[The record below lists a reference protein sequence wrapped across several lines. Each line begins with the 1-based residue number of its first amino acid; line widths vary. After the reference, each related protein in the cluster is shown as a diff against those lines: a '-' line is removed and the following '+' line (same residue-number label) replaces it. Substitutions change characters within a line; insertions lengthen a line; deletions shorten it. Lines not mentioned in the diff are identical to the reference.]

1 MCQSL
6 HIDSQKLASMLRNG
20 KIPIIRLGMEPE
32 QGLCIGI
39 VEYSSDIDYIAISHV
54 WADGL
59 GNPIANSLPV
69 CQLNYLFS
77 ILHSKSTQRASRLL
91 ERGRH
96 AASLHL
102 WIDVLCIP
110 PAGQRSTTMNES
122 GTNDFDMVKNLAI
135 QRMNRIYAAAKF
147 TVVLD
152 AELQTISRDEP
163 EEVVLAYTL
172 YSVWSTRAWTLQE
185 GNLAPQTLFALSDGL
200 YLPKRPF

>member
-1 MCQSL
+1 
-6 HIDSQKLASMLRNG
+6 
-20 KIPIIRLGMEPE
+20 
-32 QGLCIGI
+32 
-39 VEYSSDIDYIAISHV
+39 
-54 WADGL
+54 
-59 GNPIANSLPV
+59 
-69 CQLNYLFS
+69 
-77 ILHSKSTQRASRLL
+77 
-91 ERGRH
+91 
-96 AASLHL
+96 
-102 WIDVLCIP
+102 
-110 PAGQRSTTMNES
+110 MNES